1 MELKEIQKIL
11 KSKAKKK
18 DRESTIRFVPTA
30 KKVYGVKAGIL
41 NDIVKR
47 VKKSDFDLIE
57 KLWESGA
64 FEERLLAGK
73 ILSKI
78 SKKDSDKTLRLI
90 KRFSTNIS
98 DWAICDIL
106 GTQSVRKIVKE
117 KPKEIFKLSEELI
130 NSKNLWQRRL
140 AIVLLIELN
149 RQGFSKEKIKKL
161 ANKVKEDKEYY
172 VRRVLVW
179 LKNELAT

>member
-11 KSKAKKK
+11 KSKARKK

-30 KKVYGVKAGIL
+30 KKVYGVKVEIL
-41 NDIVKR
+41 NHIVKR
-47 VKKSDFDLIE
+47 IKEPNFNLVKK
-57 KLWESGA
+57 LWKNGA
-64 FEERLLAGK
+64 FEERLLAAK

-78 SKKDSDKTLRLI
+78 SKKNQSKALKLI
-90 KRFSTNIS
+90 KQFSRNIS
-98 DWAICDIL
+98 DWAVCDIL
-106 GTQSVRKIVKE
+106 GTQSVREIAKE

-149 RQGFSKEKIKKL
+149 RQGFGKKKIKKL
-161 ANKVKEDKEYY
+161 ANKVKKDKEYY
-172 VRRVLVW
+172 VKRALIW
-179 LKNELAT
+179 LKNKLGA